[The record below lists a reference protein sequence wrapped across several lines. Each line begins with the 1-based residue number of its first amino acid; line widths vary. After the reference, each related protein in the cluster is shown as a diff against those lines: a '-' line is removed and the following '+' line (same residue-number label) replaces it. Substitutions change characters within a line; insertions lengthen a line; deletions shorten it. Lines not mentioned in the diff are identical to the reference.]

1 MRARLALGALL
12 CAACSAAPAPSGAP
26 GPAAPTTGGAAPAK
40 PTTTTSGMEVARLGS
55 GDLRFQVI
63 RHDSLTL
70 QYPTGIQ
77 TQVLDRR
84 AWMRVLLTSGDGLTI
99 VLDSLRAPAG
109 IPVDSLRPL
118 DGIVWTGTLDHGRI
132 GALKPS
138 RQAALAEQ
146 LALPLA
152 TELLP
157 ALPAGGARSGATWR
171 DSTRTAQRV
180 VGADLPMTA
189 VTNYL
194 AQDAAGRK
202 ELEIVGR
209 STLAAKG
216 TSAQFGQPIDIA
228 ASGTRQRTWRLT
240 PTGQVTGAE
249 GSDSLAMMLD
259 VPSVGQ
265 TVPATQISRFSAT
278 RLPAAR

>member
-1 MRARLALGALL
+1 
-12 CAACSAAPAPSGAP
+12 
-26 GPAAPTTGGAAPAK
+26 
-40 PTTTTSGMEVARLGS
+40 MEVARLGP
-55 GDLRFQVI
+55 GDLRFQVV

-70 QYPTGIQ
+70 QYPTGVQ
-77 TQVLDRR
+77 SQVLDRT
-84 AWMRVLLTSGDGLTI
+84 AWLRVLLTSGDGLTI

-109 IPVDSLRPL
+109 VPIDSLRPL
-118 DGIVWTGTLDHGRI
+118 DGIVWTGTLEHGRI
-132 GALKPS
+132 GPLKPS

-157 ALPAGGARSGATWR
+157 ALPAAGAKSGATWR

-189 VTNYL
+189 ITEYL

-209 STLAAKG
+209 STLTAKG
-216 TSAQFGQPIDIA
+216 TSAQFGQPIEIA
-228 ASGTRQRTWRLT
+228 ASGTRKRTWRLT
-240 PTGQVTGAE
+240 PAGQVTGAE
-249 GSDSLAMMLD
+249 GSDSLTMMLD

-265 TVPATQISRFSAT
+265 TVPATQIGRFTAT
-278 RLPAAR
+278 RLPAPR